1 MLRSGSGE
9 PLVLLHGVTNGERV
23 WHPVVPLLSDH
34 HDVIVPV
41 ALAHKGGRR
50 VTKRP
55 VDHVDVVDDAERTLD
70 ELGLDAPH
78 LAGNSMGGW
87 VALDLARRGRA
98 KTVCALS
105 PAGLWDS
112 EESRTRVLRFLVRNV
127 RDTRRARRIL
137 PLLSRSNGF
146 RRWALRKG
154 VAYGER
160 VSRADFIALVDEA
173 LGGECVEDIALLTAE
188 LEPLDP
194 PPCPIA
200 IAWAEHDRV
209 FPIGPYLS
217 RAREVVPGARFTVLE
232 DVGHVPM
239 LDNPRLVAETI
250 LEVTGAG
257 PLSRFASNRQ
267 G

>member
-1 MLRSGSGE
+1 M
-9 PLVLLHGVTNGERV
+9 LLHGVNDGERV
-23 WHPVVPLLSDH
+23 WHPVVPLLSEH
-34 HDVIVPV
+34 HEVIVPV

-70 ELGLDAPH
+70 ELGLEVPH

-127 RDTRRARRIL
+127 RDTRRARSVL
-137 PLLSRSNGF
+137 PLLSRSKGF

-154 VAYGER
+154 VAYGDR
-160 VSRADFIALVDEA
+160 VSRTEFITLVDEA

-194 PPCPIA
+194 PPCPIT

-209 FPIGPYLS
+209 FPIKPYLA
-217 RAREVVPGARFTVLE
+217 RAREVVPGARFTVLA
-232 DVGHVPM
+232 DVGHLPM
-239 LDNPRLVAETI
+239 LDDPQLVAETI
-250 LEVTGAG
+250 LAVTGASLFG
-257 PLSRFASNRQ
+257 SRTS

>member
-1 MLRSGSGE
+1 M
-9 PLVLLHGVTNGERV
+9 HGVTNGEQV
-23 WHPVVPLLSDH
+23 WRGVIPLLSDRY
-34 HDVIVPV
+34 DVIAPA
-41 ALAHKGGRR
+41 ALAHKGGRK

-55 VDHVDVVDDAERTLD
+55 VGHDDVVDDAERTLD
-70 ELGLDAPH
+70 ELGIDTAH
-78 LAGNSMGGW
+78 LVGNSMGGW

-98 KTVCALS
+98 RTVCALS

-137 PLLSRSNGF
+137 PMLSRSKGF
-146 RRWALRKG
+146 RRWAMRKG
-154 VAYGER
+154 VAHGDR
-160 VSRADFIALVDEA
+160 VSREHFVTLVEEA

-194 PPCPIA
+194 PPCPIT

-209 FPIGPYLS
+209 FPIGPYLA
-217 RAREVVPGARFTVLE
+217 RARQVVPGASFRVLE

-239 LDNPRLVAETI
+239 LDDPGLVAETI
-250 LEVTGAG
+250 LEAAG
-257 PLSRFASNRQ
+257 EALDGRKGQRV